1 MVEEDAP
8 TPGFL
13 EALSDKIL
21 NTIDFKLNYEKENYI
36 LKVKSS
42 QECLYLEI
50 TKDENFIYF
59 YEISLRLSE
68 LINLDKIFKICENM
82 NDAFDLLVS
91 NIKSYKNEIK
101 KISEHNLILSIN
113 ILQPNHSVVE
123 KEISLNKKYHKSE
136 TTIEKLVE
144 EIKQL
149 KLSQK
154 NMEKEILELKQ
165 ENNKLK
171 DLNEL
176 KELKDKINYFMDP
189 TKIKS
194 NIITD
199 ENKFEFIKERL
210 AKVGKVLLKG
220 NENPKI
226 SFELLYRA
234 KKHGDKAKDFH
245 IRCDLY
251 RNTLTIIKTKE
262 GLTFGGFTT
271 QTWEGI
277 DLDKKDKNAFCFSVD
292 KNKIY
297 NSVNGKSA
305 IFASPEYGPSVQNC
319 IFEVKGEFFVNEGE
333 CNDGA
338 DTFYD
343 NIESSNE
350 INGGKNS
357 FAVEDLEVHAVY
369 FE

>member
-8 TPGFL
+8 TPGFM

-59 YEISLRLSE
+59 YEISLRLTE
-68 LINLDKIFKICENM
+68 LINLDKIFKTCENM
-82 NDAFDLLVS
+82 NDAFELLVS

-113 ILQPNHSVVE
+113 ILQANHSVVE

-176 KELKDKINYFMDP
+176 KELKDKINYF
-189 TKIKS
+189 
-194 NIITD
+194 
-199 ENKFEFIKERL
+199 
-210 AKVGKVLLKG
+210 
-220 NENPKI
+220 
-226 SFELLYRA
+226 
-234 KKHGDKAKDFH
+234 
-245 IRCDLY
+245 
-251 RNTLTIIKTKE
+251 
-262 GLTFGGFTT
+262 
-271 QTWEGI
+271 
-277 DLDKKDKNAFCFSVD
+277 
-292 KNKIY
+292 
-297 NSVNGKSA
+297 
-305 IFASPEYGPSVQNC
+305 
-319 IFEVKGEFFVNEGE
+319 
-333 CNDGA
+333 
-338 DTFYD
+338 
-343 NIESSNE
+343 
-350 INGGKNS
+350 
-357 FAVEDLEVHAVY
+357 
-369 FE
+369 